1 MFSSLSDNPYVNIDP
16 MTAAL
21 IADLKER
28 GLLNQITAEDEFNEH
43 LNGGPRVLYC
53 GFDPTADSLHLGH
66 LVPLLVLRRFQDAG
80 HKPIALVGGATGLIG
95 DPSFKA
101 AERQLNTPD
110 IVAGW
115 ADKIRNQVSQFIA
128 FDGIE
133 NPAVVVNNLDWASEM
148 NVLDFLRDVGKHFSV
163 NAMINKES
171 VQQRLNREGAG
182 ISFTEFS
189 YALLQGMDFA
199 ELNRRYDC
207 TLQVGGSDQWGNIVG
222 GIDLSRR
229 QNGAQTFGLT
239 VPLVTK
245 SDGTKFGKTESGA
258 VWLDPAKTS
267 PYAFYQ
273 FWMNTADADVYKFL
287 RYFTFLPVEKIAE
300 IEAHDA
306 TIEGRKTAQPILAE
320 EVTRMVHGQDALE
333 SARRITEA
341 LFSGDLTQLSEN
353 ELEQIKQ
360 DGLPSSDL
368 DNTALSDKPL
378 TSILSEAGMG
388 QGKQVK
394 DALGRNAVLVNGVAY
409 GMDALMQGASIFAD
423 DKALFGRF
431 FMVKLGKKKHHLF
444 ELKK

>member
-1 MFSSLSDNPYVNIDP
+1 

-21 IADLKER
+21 IADLKAR
-28 GLLNQITAEDEFNEH
+28 GLINQVTADDEFIEH
-43 LNGGPRVLYC
+43 LEGGSRTLYC

-66 LVPLLVLRRFQDAG
+66 LVPLLVLTRFQQAG

-115 ADKIRNQVSQFIA
+115 ADKIRSQVSQFIK
-128 FDGIE
+128 FEGVD
-133 NPAVVVNNLDWASEM
+133 NPAIVVNNLDWAGQM

-199 ELNRRYDC
+199 ELSRLYDC

-222 GIDLSRR
+222 GIELARR
-229 QNGAQTFGLT
+229 QNGAQTYGLT

-245 SDGTKFGKTESGA
+245 ADGTKFGKTESGA

-273 FWMNTADADVYKFL
+273 FWMNTADADAYKFL

-306 TIEGRKTAQPILAE
+306 TIQGRKTAQPILAD
-320 EVTRMVHGQDALE
+320 EVTRLVHGEDALQ
-333 SARRITEA
+333 SAKRITEA
-341 LFSGDLTQLSEN
+341 LFSGDVANLSEQ

-368 DNTALSDKPL
+368 DTSGLAEKPL
-378 TSILSEAGMG
+378 TSLLSEAGLG
-388 QGKQVK
+388 QGKQIK
-394 DALGRNAVLVNGVAY
+394 DALGRKAVIVNGAEL
-409 GMDALMQGASIFAD
+409 GMDDLMKGAEIFTAE
-423 DKALFGRF
+423 KALYGRF
-431 FMVKLGKKKHHLF
+431 FLVRMGKKKYHLF
-444 ELKK
+444 EL

>member
-1 MFSSLSDNPYVNIDP
+1 

-21 IADLKER
+21 IADLKAR
-28 GLLNQITAEDEFNEH
+28 GLINQVTADDEFIEH
-43 LNGGPRVLYC
+43 LEGGSRTLYC

-66 LVPLLVLRRFQDAG
+66 LVPLLVLTRFQLAG

-115 ADKIRNQVSQFIA
+115 ADKIRSQVSQFIK
-128 FDGIE
+128 FEGVD
-133 NPAVVVNNLDWASEM
+133 NPAIVVNNLDWAGQM

-199 ELNRRYDC
+199 ELSRLYDC

-222 GIDLSRR
+222 GIELARR
-229 QNGAQTFGLT
+229 QNGAQTYGLT

-245 SDGTKFGKTESGA
+245 ADGTKFGKTESGA

-273 FWMNTADADVYKFL
+273 FWMNTADADAYKFL

-306 TIEGRKTAQPILAE
+306 SIEGRKTAQPILAD
-320 EVTRMVHGQDALE
+320 EVTRLVHGEDALQ
-333 SARRITEA
+333 SAKRITEA
-341 LFSGDLTQLSEN
+341 LFSGDVANLSEQ

-368 DNTALSDKPL
+368 DTSGLAEKPL
-378 TSILSEAGMG
+378 TSLLSEAGLG
-388 QGKQVK
+388 QGKQIK
-394 DALGRNAVLVNGVAY
+394 DALGRKAVIVNGVEL
-409 GMDALMQGASIFAD
+409 GMDDLMKGAEIFSA
-423 DKALFGRF
+423 DKALYGRF
-431 FMVKLGKKKHHLF
+431 FLVRLGKKKYHLF
-444 ELKK
+444 EL

>member
-1 MFSSLSDNPYVNIDP
+1 MFSSLSDNPNVKIDP

-43 LNGGPRVLYC
+43 LNGGSRVLYC

-101 AERQLNTPD
+101 AERQLNTAD

-115 ADKIRNQVSQFIA
+115 ADKIRGQVSQFIA
-128 FDGIE
+128 FDGVE
-133 NPAVVVNNLDWASEM
+133 NPAVVVNNLDWAGEM

-199 ELNRRYDC
+199 ELNRRYDY
-207 TLQVGGSDQWGNIVG
+207 TLQIGGSDQWGNIVG

-258 VWLDPAKTS
+258 VWLDPSKTS

-320 EVTRMVHGQDALE
+320 EVTRMVHGQEALD

-341 LFSGDLTQLSEN
+341 LFSGDLTQLSES

-360 DGLPSSDL
+360 DGLPSSGL
-368 DNTALSDKPL
+368 DITGLGDKPL
-378 TSILSEAGMG
+378 TAILSEAGMG

-394 DALGRNAVLVNGVAY
+394 DALGRNAVIVNGQAY
-409 GMDALMQGASIFAD
+409 GMDDLMKGAEIFSAGN
-423 DKALFGRF
+423 AMYGRF
-431 FMVKLGKKKHHLF
+431 FMVRMGKKKHHLF
-444 ELKK
+444 ELEK

>member
-1 MFSSLSDNPYVNIDP
+1 MFSSLSDNPNVKIDP

-43 LNGGPRVLYC
+43 LNGGSRVLYC

-101 AERQLNTPD
+101 AERQLNTAD

-115 ADKIRNQVSQFIA
+115 ADKIRGQVSQFIA
-128 FDGIE
+128 FDGVE
-133 NPAVVVNNLDWASEM
+133 NPAVVVNNLDWAGEM

-207 TLQVGGSDQWGNIVG
+207 TLQIGGSDQWGNIVG

-258 VWLDPAKTS
+258 VWLDPSKTS

-300 IEAHDA
+300 IEALDA

-320 EVTRMVHGQDALE
+320 EVTRMVHGQEALD

-341 LFSGDLTQLSEN
+341 LFSGDLTQLSES

-360 DGLPSSDL
+360 DGLPSSGL
-368 DNTALSDKPL
+368 DITGLGDKPL
-378 TSILSEAGMG
+378 TAILSEAGMG

-394 DALGRNAVLVNGVAY
+394 DALGRNAVIVNGQAY
-409 GMDALMQGASIFAD
+409 GMDDLMKGAEIFSDGNAMY
-423 DKALFGRF
+423 GRF
-431 FMVKLGKKKHHLF
+431 FMVRMGKKKHHLF
-444 ELKK
+444 ELEK